1 MDWSKRKVVVTGAAG
16 FIGSHLS
23 ERLVELG
30 ADVTALV
37 RYNSRGSYGFL
48 ENFSSEAKNRIK
60 VILGD
65 IRDSSIFR
73 VLLKDAEIVFHL
85 AAIPGIPYS
94 FLCPQHVFE
103 VNAIGSLNLLSV
115 ARDLRPSKII
125 LASSAETYGDSQYLP
140 IDEAHPQKPKSPYAG
155 SKAAMEMVAWSS
167 FFAYDLPVSVVRLFN
182 NYGPRQS
189 ARAITPTIV
198 TQMLSSNEIKI
209 GSLHPKRD
217 FTFVLDTV
225 EAFTKVA
232 ELSKSGEVY
241 QIGSGISISVQK
253 IIDTVSKIL
262 DKEVK
267 IVVDESRIRPGRSE
281 VEALK
286 ADYTRLKN
294 ATGWQPKVS
303 YEEGLKITIN
313 WIEKH
318 LDQYKPDVYNI

>member
-1 MDWSKRKVVVTGAAG
+1 MNWNKKKVAVTGAAG

-30 ADVTALV
+30 AEVTALV

-48 ENFSSEAKNRIK
+48 EDLSKETKDTIK

-65 IRDSSIFR
+65 IRDENIFR
-73 VLLKDAEIVFHL
+73 ELLKDAEVVFHL

-94 FLCPQHVFE
+94 FLCPQDVFE
-103 VNAIGSLNLLSV
+103 INAMGSLNLLRV
-115 ARDLRPSKII
+115 ARDFSLEKVI
-125 LASSAETYGDSQYLP
+125 LASSAETYGDSRYLP
-140 IDEAHPQKPKSPYAG
+140 IDEAHPQNPKSPYAA
-155 SKAAMEMVAWSS
+155 SKAAMEMAAWSA
-167 FFAYDLPVSVVRLFN
+167 FFADDVPVSVVRLFN

-189 ARAITPTIV
+189 ARAITPTII
-198 TQMLSSNEIKI
+198 TQMLSSDELKI
-209 GSLHPKRD
+209 GSLYPKRD
-217 FTFVLDTV
+217 FTFVKDTV

-232 ELSKSGEVY
+232 ELSKNGEVY

-262 DKEVK
+262 GKEVK
-267 IVVDESRIRPGRSE
+267 IVVDELRIRPGQSE

-294 ATGWQPKVS
+294 ATGWQPQVS
-303 YEEGLKITIN
+303 YEEGLKTTID

-318 LDQYKPDVYNI
+318 LDQYKPDVYSI

>member
-1 MDWSKRKVVVTGAAG
+1 MNWSKKKVAVTGAAG

-30 ADVTALV
+30 AEVTALV

-48 ENFSSEAKNRIK
+48 EDLSKETKDTIK

-65 IRDSSIFR
+65 IRDENIFR
-73 VLLKDAEIVFHL
+73 VLLKDAEVVFHL

-103 VNAIGSLNLLSV
+103 VNAMGSLNLLRV
-115 ARDLRPSKII
+115 ARDISPDKVI
-125 LASSAETYGDSQYLP
+125 LASTAETYGDSRYLP
-140 IDEAHPQKPKSPYAG
+140 IDEEHPQIPKSPYAA
-155 SKAAMEMVAWSS
+155 SKAAMETVAWSA
-167 FFAYDLPVSVVRLFN
+167 FFADDVPVSIVRLFN

-189 ARAITPTIV
+189 ARAITPTII

-241 QIGSGISISVQK
+241 QIGSGISISVQE

-262 DKEVK
+262 GKEVK

-281 VEALK
+281 VGALK

-294 ATGWQPKVS
+294 ATGWQPQVS
-303 YEEGLKITIN
+303 YEEGLKITID

-318 LDQYKPDVYNI
+318 LDQYKPEVYNI